1 MNFRKV
7 LPAVFALAAFALVA
21 CSNDSSSSPADGG
34 KDSAVETPDQKRD
47 PDYLYDLDAVPEITI
62 TVTEDNWN
70 EFLENFDK
78 DKDNTLYVPAKWTF
92 KKGKDV
98 YERDSVGLR
107 PRGNWSRVRP
117 EGKAGEKH
125 KKKNADWHHA
135 HFGIKFTK
143 YESGERFFGSD
154 RLVLKWF
161 HGDPSYAREIF
172 CYDLFRRFGVWSVP
186 RSSYARLTLQV
197 EGDEKP
203 AYYGVYEIIEG
214 VRKGWLKDRMKAGY
228 IPDNEGF
235 MWKAAY
241 TDLGPANLSD
251 FDSTGTSKM
260 GVGVSEENFSF
271 PYTLK
276 TNKTELAAAQDELF
290 DFMEN
295 MRPLKDSSDELKEYL
310 EKHMDVDL
318 FVRSMAVDA
327 VVGVWD
333 NYWVNS
339 NNYYFYFDKNHKF
352 YFIPYDYDNT
362 LGTTKPIQNIENA
375 GTQDPLNYG
384 SMGEDRMLI
393 KKVFSIKEYADSYK
407 DYLKELVTSKDLMEP
422 DAAMERMK
430 GFQDLIKD
438 YVENDTGEDMVVE
451 DKSRIGESTID
462 YKLFSGDDKG
472 GDGSNYFRTKAR
484 VVQEME

>member
-1 MNFRKV
+1 
-7 LPAVFALAAFALVA
+7 
-21 CSNDSSSSPADGG
+21 
-34 KDSAVETPDQKRD
+34 
-47 PDYLYDLDAVPEITI
+47 
-62 TVTEDNWN
+62 
-70 EFLENFDK
+70 
-78 DKDNTLYVPAKWTF
+78 
-92 KKGKDV
+92 
-98 YERDSVGLR
+98 
-107 PRGNWSRVRP
+107 
-117 EGKAGEKH
+117 
-125 KKKNADWHHA
+125 
-135 HFGIKFTK
+135 
-143 YESGERFFGSD
+143 
-154 RLVLKWF
+154 
-161 HGDPSYAREIF
+161 
-172 CYDLFRRFGVWSVP
+172 
-186 RSSYARLTLQV
+186 
-197 EGDEKP
+197 
-203 AYYGVYEIIEG
+203 
-214 VRKGWLKDRMKAGY
+214 
-228 IPDNEGF
+228 
-235 MWKAAY
+235 
-241 TDLGPANLSD
+241 
-251 FDSTGTSKM
+251 
-260 GVGVSEENFSF
+260 
-271 PYTLK
+271 
-276 TNKTELAAAQDELF
+276 
-290 DFMEN
+290 

-384 SMGEDRMLI
+384 SMGEDRMLV
-393 KKVFSIKEYADSYK
+393 KKVFSIKEYADNYK

-472 GDGSNYFRTKAR
+472 GDGSNYLGAQANWSRYMVESSGFSMVYGVSFGYVGGSNDVDDGDEENEESFVGMDLSFKYGWGYAPAR
-484 VVQEME
+484 DRLLLAIYGLVGAEVKYLFWDSDDRVYAGDRFAFDATLGAEFVFGYRVGSRFWLMGGVEITTDVVGYDFYEVANSMFCFFSGVNIEPHVGIAIAF